1 MGRPGIRLSEIGQTE
16 KDKCCMISHIC
27 GFYKIQQTI
36 EYNKKETRLTDIKK
50 KKKMSGCQSGE
61 GGGNRRYRGRGLKV
75 QTIRQ
80 KRSYKDILCY
90 MEDITTIL

>member
-50 KKKMSGCQSGE
+50 KKKNE
-61 GGGNRRYRGRGLKV
+61 WLPVRRRRRE
-75 QTIRQ
+75 QAI
-80 KRSYKDILCY
+80 
-90 MEDITTIL
+90 

>member
-50 KKKMSGCQSGE
+50 KKKKWVVASQEKEE
-61 GGGNRRYRGRGLKV
+61 GTG
-75 QTIRQ
+75 
-80 KRSYKDILCY
+80 DIGVG
-90 MEDITTIL
+90 D